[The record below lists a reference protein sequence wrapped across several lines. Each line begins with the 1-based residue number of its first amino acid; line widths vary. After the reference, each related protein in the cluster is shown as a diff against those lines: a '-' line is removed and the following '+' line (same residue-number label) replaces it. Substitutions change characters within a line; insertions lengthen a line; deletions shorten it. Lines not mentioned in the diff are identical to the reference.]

1 MDGPAWILLRG
12 ALRGL
17 HIAGSFSAFGTMFL
31 SATLLA
37 GQTPPGLKRLAWASL
52 GVALLAGIGWFL
64 LQTADFAS
72 AQSFND
78 ILAAIPIV
86 AQDTRFG
93 ILLLS
98 RCAALILAACCFQAG
113 WNRIAAL
120 IALGT
125 VIAESW
131 LGHGGAMSGTIGT
144 LLLITSIAHL
154 TAAATWLGTLPALRL
169 AIKRLPAAP
178 AQNLA
183 QAYSPLGIA
192 CVATLIITGAI
203 NYWFLI
209 GRPAALITSAYGL
222 TVSVKTLLLLALLTL
237 ATLNRT
243 RLTPNLPT
251 TTQKLLRN
259 ITAEITLGLLTLLAA
274 GLILQ
279 LEPPAMALMT
289 MGR

>member
-31 SATLLA
+31 SATLLVR
-37 GQTPPGLKRLAWASL
+37 QNPPGLKRLAWASL
-52 GVALLAGIGWFL
+52 GLTLLAGLGWFL

-72 AQSFND
+72 AQNFSD
-78 ILAAIPIV
+78 ILSAIPIV

-93 ILLLS
+93 SILLGRS
-98 RCAALILAACCFQAG
+98 AALTLATCCFQAG
-113 WNRIAAL
+113 WPRIAAL
-120 IALGT
+120 IAFST

-144 LLLITSIAHL
+144 ILLVTSIVHL
-154 TAAATWLGTLPALRL
+154 TAAASWLGTLPALYL
-169 AIKRLPAAP
+169 AIKRAP
-178 AQNLA
+178 ANTAQTLA
-183 QAYSPLGIA
+183 KNYSTLGITS
-192 CVATLIITGAI
+192 VAALILSGAI

-222 TVSVKTLLLLALLTL
+222 TASLKTLLLLALLTF
-237 ATLNRT
+237 ATINRT
-243 RLTPNLPT
+243 RFTPNLPT
-251 TTQKLLRN
+251 TTPNLLRS
-259 ITAEITLGLLTLLAA
+259 ITFEIALGLLTLLAA

-279 LEPPAMALMT
+279 LEPPAMAM
-289 MGR
+289 MAGQ